1 MSNFNNKIY
10 IMKKLLLLTPSL
22 IALSSLCAMA
32 QKATVGATSKPIASA
47 TIPPSKNEQTPS
59 VTIGTI
65 ESPITSREKVLAY
78 PRLLVQD
85 LNCEVTGFSC
95 TIACNGKTYGPFKV
109 KGAVFNDDIK
119 DKVKE
124 LEAPPKVKISIDDIH
139 VKCNGGDEVTAKPIN
154 VEYDH

>member
-1 MSNFNNKIY
+1 
-10 IMKKLLLLTPSL
+10 MKKLLLLTPSL
-22 IALSSLCAMA
+22 IALSFCAVA
-32 QKATVGATSKPIASA
+32 QKAATANSRNGNTVTANQPFKRADPAAKNDGAPV
-47 TIPPSKNEQTPS
+47 

-65 ESPITSREKVLAY
+65 ESAVTSREKVLAY
-78 PRLLVQD
+78 PRLLAQE
-85 LNCEVTGFSC
+85 LNCEITGFSC
-95 TIACNGKTYGPFKV
+95 TISCNGKTYGPFTV

-139 VKCNGGDEVTAKPIN
+139 VKCNGGEEVAAKPIN

>member
-1 MSNFNNKIY
+1 
-10 IMKKLLLLTPSL
+10 MKKLLLLTPSL
-22 IALSSLCAMA
+22 IVLTSFCTMA
-32 QKATVGATSKPIASA
+32 QKATTQNGTTVTSNQ
-47 TIPPSKNEQTPS
+47 PSKRTDAPAKNEQTPS

-65 ESPITSREKVLAY
+65 ESAITSREKVLAY

-109 KGAVFNDDIK
+109 KGPVFNDDIK
-119 DKVKE
+119 DRVKE

-139 VKCNGGDEVTAKPIN
+139 VKCNGGDEVTAKAIN

>member
-1 MSNFNNKIY
+1 
-10 IMKKLLLLTPSL
+10 MKRLPLLTLSL
-22 IALSSLCAMA
+22 IVLTSFYSIA
-32 QKATVGATSKPIASA
+32 QNAARTSKPIASA
-47 TIPPSKNEQTPS
+47 ATQEKNAGAPS

-65 ESPITSREKVLAY
+65 ESAITSREKVLAY
-78 PRLLVQD
+78 PRLLVQE
-85 LNCEVTGFSC
+85 LNCEITGFTC
-95 TIACNGKTYGPFKV
+95 TINCNGKTYGPFKV
-109 KGAVFNDDIK
+109 KGAVFNDDVK